1 MKRAL
6 ILGPLALL
14 TVTGLVVAIA
24 ADAAW
29 GGQLAFAAGIA
40 LAVGLFLNFTVIG
53 RGFSVPLSHMRPS
66 RARIGLEG
74 AKYPEKP
81 RPVAPASTAGTS

>member
-74 AKYPEKP
+74 AQYPEL
-81 RPVAPASTAGTS
+81 SLIHI